1 MEEEDL
7 EKRLIKKTLDNLN
20 SINKDPMGELLGNIT
35 KKIMVAQQE
44 RIKLQGAADY
54 FGEFEGV
61 DAPNE
66 KFKAI
71 DTLLDNYS
79 KISD

>member
-1 MEEEDL
+1 MEEDV
-7 EKRLIKKTLDNLN
+7 EKQIIEKTLN
-20 SINKDPMGELLGNIT
+20 SVNKDPMGDLLGNIIE
-35 KKIMVAQQE
+35 KIMVVQQE

-66 KFKAI
+66 KFKVI
-71 DTLLDNYS
+71 DTLLDDYS

>member
-1 MEEEDL
+1 MEEEVD
-7 EKRLIKKTLDNLN
+7 KQIIKKTLDSPALNNLLK
-20 SINKDPMGELLGNIT
+20 SVTEKVMA
-35 KKIMVAQQE
+35 AQQE
-44 RIKLQGAADY
+44 RLKLQGAADY

-61 DAPNE
+61 NAPNE

-71 DTLLDNYS
+71 DTLLDDYS